1 MIDEK
6 ILLVEKLK
14 DNAVEF
20 LGEKMIEDMGPVYK
34 EQQKIIEQKLL
45 DWVTWARQYYSTTE
59 IKRAYSIL
67 LKEHGSIFTIV
78 RPDTYN
84 KIEAMDEWLDL
95 SNPDVLFRS
104 QHNKHSIGLG
114 KNPNPL
120 YNKKI
125 TTSPN
130 TQKTYK
136 KPMTLRKI
144 LKSLKNPKSIDMR
157 KLKRKERKLKKKGV
171 RLFGSQ

>member
-34 EQQKIIEQKLL
+34 EQQKIIEQKLI

-78 RPDTYN
+78 SPGTYAQ
-84 KIEAMDEWLDL
+84 IEAMDEWLDL
-95 SNPDVLFRS
+95 SSNDVLFSSKFARQS
-104 QHNKHSIGLG
+104 AGLG
-114 KNPNPL
+114 KSITNPL
-120 YNKKI
+120 HNKK
-125 TTSPN
+125 TN
-130 TQKTYK
+130 TKTNSQKHYK
-136 KPMTLRKI
+136 KPMTLRQIIKT
-144 LKSLKNPKSIDMR
+144 LHNPQICMR
-157 KLKRKERKLKKKGV
+157 KLKRKEARLKKKGI
-171 RLFGSQ
+171 RLFDSP

>member
-14 DNAVEF
+14 DNAIEF
-20 LGEKMIEDMGPVYK
+20 LGQKMIEDIGSGYK

-59 IKRAYSIL
+59 IKKAYSIL
-67 LKEHGSIFTIV
+67 LKEHGSIYTMV
-78 RPDTYN
+78 RPEIYIQIN
-84 KIEAMDEWLDL
+84 ALDEWLDL
-95 SNPDVLFRS
+95 SEPNILFNS

-114 KNPNPL
+114 KYSNPL

-125 TTSPN
+125 NAAPN

-136 KPMTLRKI
+136 KPMTLRQIIKT
-144 LKSLKNPKSIDMR
+144 LRNNKPCMR
-157 KLKRKERKLKKKGV
+157 KLKRKETKLKKKGI
-171 RLFGSQ
+171 RLFDSP

>member
-34 EQQKIIEQKLL
+34 ELQKIIEQKLI

-67 LKEHGSIFTIV
+67 LKDYGSIFTMV
-78 RPDTYN
+78 SPGTYAQ
-84 KIEAMDEWLDL
+84 IEAMDEWLDL
-95 SNPDVLFRS
+95 SSNDVLFSSKFARRS
-104 QHNKHSIGLG
+104 AGLG
-114 KNPNPL
+114 RSIANPL
-120 YNKKI
+120 TAN
-125 TTSPN
+125 PN

-136 KPMTLRKI
+136 KPMTLRQV
-144 LKSLKNPKSIDMR
+144 LKSLNNNKLCMR
-157 KLKRKERKLKKKGV
+157 KLKRKERKLKKKGI
-171 RLFGSQ
+171 RLFGNL